1 MTMKSKSPAPRQPA
15 ENAGLESV
23 SSATKPRRRINSRA
37 KGAVGEREFAEL
49 LRVSGWPGAK
59 RGQQRS
65 GLEQADVVDGPERV
79 HWEVKRVE
87 SLNVWQAFEQ
97 AARDARH
104 ELPVVAMRRNKSRW
118 LAVLPLEDLL
128 TMLRARECAASGAG
142 PAVRPN
148 NRLDYL
154 LS

>member
-1 MTMKSKSPAPRQPA
+1 MTMKSKSPAPARPA
-15 ENAGLESV
+15 PA
-23 SSATKPRRRINSRA
+23 APRRRINSRA

-49 LRVSGWPGAK
+49 LRASGWPGAM

-65 GLEQADVVDGPERV
+65 GLEQADVVGGPERV

-87 SLNVWQAFEQ
+87 SLNVWAAHEQ
-97 AARDARH
+97 AVRDAEPH

-128 TMLRARECAASGAG
+128 TMLRARERAAFAAG
-142 PAVRPN
+142 LASRPN
-148 NRLDYL
+148 NQLDYL